1 MRRMALTQGMIYIA
15 TGLWPIVHLRSF
27 EWVTGPKPEGWLVK
41 TTGALIATIG
51 TALVI
56 GARERPSRA
65 LRFLGIGAAAAL
77 GGSALY
83 YAAKRRISPIYFADA
98 ALEGALIAGWTIRN
112 S

>member
-1 MRRMALTQGMIYIA
+1 MALTQGIFYMA

-27 EWVTGPKPEGWLVK
+27 ERVTGPKSERWLVK
-41 TTGALIATIG
+41 AMGALIATVG
-51 TALVI
+51 TTLVI

-65 LRFLGIGAAAAL
+65 LRFLGMGAAAAL
-77 GGSALY
+77 GGSALW
-83 YAAKRRISPIYFADA
+83 YAARRRISPIYFADA